1 MKIFD
6 LTQNFLRLTL
16 KDINANCPS
25 NDEYKLC
32 DKTIGE
38 DLFNCIIGK
47 SHLNQRSSSGQRLHV
62 KISDFFLEL
71 KCIVTSGKLYF
82 RNLLN

>member
-6 LTQNFLRLTL
+6 LTQNFLRLTV

-32 DKTIGE
+32 DKTIGD
-38 DLFNCIIGK
+38 DLFNCIIGEFHK
-47 SHLNQRSSSGQRLHV
+47 NQGSRIQVRIYMVHCL
-62 KISDFFLEL
+62 
-71 KCIVTSGKLYF
+71 
-82 RNLLN
+82 RP

>member
-6 LTQNFLRLTL
+6 LTQNFLRLTV
-16 KDINANCPS
+16 KDINSNCPS

-47 SHLNQRSSSGQRLHV
+47 SHLDKRSSSGQVL
-62 KISDFFLEL
+62 DF
-71 KCIVTSGKLYF
+71 
-82 RNLLN
+82 